1 MNIPGGGA
9 AVVNVEVS
17 SIGGATLTSPNFILT
32 GPMPVGPPAI
42 AENTGI
48 FWAGLSVKFRGY
60 EVCAMGACT
69 KIRGGAFAAE
79 RLPMAGNAVSW
90 RVRPWE
96 SRAVVP
102 VLVCTMRLPSGRV
115 WMDSFVMVA
124 EFGAACMGA

>member
-1 MNIPGGGA
+1 MKIPGGGA

-32 GPMPVGPPAI
+32 GPMLVVPPAI

-48 FWAGLSVKFRGY
+48 FWAVLSVKFRVY
-60 EVCAMGACT
+60 EVCATGSCT
-69 KIRGGAFAAE
+69 KIRRGAFAAE
-79 RLPMAGNAVSW
+79 RLPMAGKAVSW

-102 VLVCTMRLPSGRV
+102 VLGCTMRLPSARV
-115 WMDSFVMVA
+115 WMDSLLMVA
-124 EFGAACMGA
+124 E